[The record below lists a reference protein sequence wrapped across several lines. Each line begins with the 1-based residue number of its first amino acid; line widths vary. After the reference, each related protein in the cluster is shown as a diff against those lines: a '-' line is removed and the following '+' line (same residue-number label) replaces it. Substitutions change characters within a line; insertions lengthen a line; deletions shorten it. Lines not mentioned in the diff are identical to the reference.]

1 MRVSPF
7 AAFAIVEFVFE
18 WPISFGDSGPLI
30 DYVDYLRHLLVH
42 YLDSVA

>member
-7 AAFAIVEFVFE
+7 AVFAIVEFVFE
-18 WPISFGDSGPLI
+18 WPIGFDDSGPLI
-30 DYVDYLRHLLVH
+30 DCVDYLSHLLVH